1 MADDPRFI
9 TAERWAEIVATA
21 DIPEALRDHLSGKVE
36 PDGLVHWRGADQ
48 QEVVFFFGVH
58 RPSRCGRFAD
68 DTMGYPLRYVTCPK
82 CLELAEADGVPALI
96 ERQRAEILDA
106 FEIPQQLRDAWRE
119 IKES

>member
-1 MADDPRFI
+1 MADVPRFI

-21 DIPEALRDHLSGKVE
+21 DIPEALRDHLSGKAQ
-36 PDGLVHWRGADQ
+36 PDGLVHWRGADEEAVQ
-48 QEVVFFFGVH
+48 FFGVH
-58 RPSRCGRFAD
+58 KPTRCGRFAN
-68 DTMGYPLRYVTCPK
+68 DTWGYPLRYVTCPK

-96 ERQRAEILDA
+96 ERQRVEILDA